1 MGIFAKKWLNCAKNA
16 VLAPKMLC
24 KDAGGNDSG
33 LLDIRKMTRMDST
46 RAAGRCGRLSA
57 FEL

>member
-1 MGIFAKKWLNCAKNA
+1 MSIFVQKWFNCTKTG

-33 LLDIRKMTRMDST
+33 LLDIRNMTRMDST
-46 RAAGRCGRLSA
+46 KAAGRCGRLSA
-57 FEL
+57 FEV